1 LTRITLDT
9 REMEHPKPLELAIE
23 ALRGLDNDTYLY
35 MLNRKNPIPLLR
47 LAEQHQY
54 QIFSTEISDGEWR
67 ILISKAQEVSLAE
80 LVDV

>member
-1 LTRITLDT
+1 LTRIMLDT

-23 ALRGLDNDTYLY
+23 ALRRLDEGSYLY

-54 QIFSTEISDGEWR
+54 QIFSTEINDGEWR
-67 ILISKAQEVSLAE
+67 ILISKNQEVSLAE
-80 LVDV
+80 LADV